1 MKNTRKPHK
10 QGNSTSAEAIARL
23 ADQGRDVSRFFTN
36 AGRMMSPGPI
46 RRVNVDLASGMLE
59 ELDRAAK
66 ELNISR
72 QAVIKT
78 LIRQALDQQYRV
90 RRIQP
95 VAKRRAKS
103 LRRG

>member
-1 MKNTRKPHK
+1 MKSTRKARK
-10 QGNSTSAEAIARL
+10 QGNSTPAEAIARL
-23 ADQGRDVSRFFTN
+23 ADQGRDVSRFFTD

-59 ELDRAAK
+59 ELDRAAQ

-90 RRIQP
+90 RAIQSDTQRT
-95 VAKRRAKS
+95 AKN